1 MIKKDHF
8 LSHRDICECVW
19 HWMFPFH
26 QELRHLDFCAS
37 RKSRCIKKPLWHGAW
52 GASGFNY
59 RILFSK
65 EKPHKTMFRSNRNV
79 WFNPCGL
86 NPFAPHC
93 RQTPCCLC
101 PWTTPKRQKDGGERE
116 NKKENKRT
124 QNSSF
129 YFVYPFKKHSYY
141 FQPELAAFGH
151 GSEHTWGVLWTTKQ
165 VWIIKEEFS
174 RKQEDE
180 LGRGQHYQPGFVM
193 GTLPKL
199 EACTTQ
205 LLDKNNT
212 SLTAK

>member
-1 MIKKDHF
+1 MCDLTHVDQIPLLLTADKHRVAYVHEQHLKGKK
-8 LSHRDICECVW
+8 
-19 HWMFPFH
+19 M
-26 QELRHLDFCAS
+26 
-37 RKSRCIKKPLWHGAW
+37 
-52 GASGFNY
+52 
-59 RILFSK
+59 
-65 EKPHKTMFRSNRNV
+65 
-79 WFNPCGL
+79 
-86 NPFAPHC
+86 
-93 RQTPCCLC
+93 
-101 PWTTPKRQKDGGERE
+101 GGERE
-116 NKKENKRT
+116 NKKENKIT

-199 EACTTQ
+199 EASTTQ